1 MALAVFIITY
11 LLARK
16 FVFFSNI
23 FIGTLG
29 LVLYITIIVI
39 FLGCIEDFVGFMI
52 LFETLL
58 VPLIFAMVAFA
69 FTNRFIFALHNL
81 IAYSCIGA
89 VLLLISLIVVVFHL
103 NIFSY
108 EGWYDIFFDSMF
120 LGGWIWFCLFT
131 TFAVKYPIYPFHSW
145 LPEVHVEASTE
156 KVLSLGEDW
165 SLV

>member
-120 LGGWIWFCLFT
+120 LGG
-131 TFAVKYPIYPFHSW
+131 
-145 LPEVHVEASTE
+145 
-156 KVLSLGEDW
+156 
-165 SLV
+165 